1 MKPPRL
7 PAALEGAGWP
17 GLAGALALVLALL
30 LAGVLAPSWRA
41 EADAGRQAAQRV
53 ARQAAQQAA
62 RAPAP
67 PPAPAEAPLPD
78 AEHTP
83 ERAAALLDLAPLH
96 DVNLR
101 HAREQTDAGGQLQLG
116 MTGQASYA
124 ALRAFVAAALAAD
137 PALVLERVRL
147 QRPTPAAAELEID
160 LQWTLLQ
167 RAAASGPAT
176 VPPTLPVT
184 LPATAAATP

>member
-41 EADAGRQAAQRV
+41 EADAGRQAAQRA

-62 RAPAP
+62 RTPAP
-67 PPAPAEAPLPD
+67 PPPAEAPLPD
-78 AEHTP
+78 AEHSP
-83 ERAAALLDLAPLH
+83 KRAVALLDLAPLH
-96 DVNLR
+96 GVNLR
-101 HAREQTDAGGQLQLG
+101 HAREHSDAGGQLQLG

-176 VPPTLPVT
+176 LPPTVPVT